1 MNNRDFEK
9 NFRRLYLPLGM
20 YALRLCGN
28 TAQAEELV
36 QEAFLKLW
44 AKIEEGLE
52 IDDFKAYAYGAV
64 RNEALHWLRDC
75 GRREEAVDNLPE
87 LSDEQIDTSERD
99 AALWRAIEA
108 LPERCRRV
116 FLLSKRDGLSHAEIA
131 DEMGISVKTV
141 ENQITKAYSRLRG
154 ELTGFRMPVVF
165 LPFL

>member
-1 MNNRDFEK
+1 MKSMISRHM
-9 NFRRLYLPLGM
+9 PM
-20 YALRLCGN
+20 VPCATRLCTGCA
-28 TAQAEELV
+28 TADAARKQWTTCPSLATN
-36 QEAFLKLW
+36 K
-44 AKIEEGLE
+44 
-52 IDDFKAYAYGAV
+52 
-64 RNEALHWLRDC
+64 
-75 GRREEAVDNLPE
+75 
-87 LSDEQIDTSERD
+87 IDTSERD